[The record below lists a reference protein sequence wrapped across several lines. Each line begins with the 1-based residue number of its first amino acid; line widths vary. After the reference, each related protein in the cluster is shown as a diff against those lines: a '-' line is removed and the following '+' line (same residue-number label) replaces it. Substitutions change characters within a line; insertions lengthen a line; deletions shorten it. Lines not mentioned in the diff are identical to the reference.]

1 MTETEDKG
9 WNIEIPD
16 MGEFLQRFSEIARV
30 RYEEIGLAACV
41 AVTNMKPENA
51 FQMVTRYLN
60 KGGGKLGWCIDP
72 PSAIG
77 RTIAALTDVKTR
89 EISNVIL
96 LNASCALCV
105 MSDDCKGDPE
115 KNDERDARIM
125 REVLGEMDI

>member
-1 MTETEDKG
+1 MTEAEDKG

-16 MGEFLQRFSEIARV
+16 MGEFLQRFSEIAEV

-41 AVTNMKPENA
+41 AVTHMKSENA
-51 FQMVTRYLN
+51 FQTEARYLN
-60 KGGGKLGWCIDP
+60 KSGGKLGWCIDP

-77 RTIAALTDVKTR
+77 RTIAALTGEQTR
-89 EISNVIL
+89 EKRNVII
-96 LNASCALCV
+96 LNPSCALCV

-115 KNDERDARIM
+115 KNDARDAQIM